1 MSCFFTV
8 KIKIPEGCHA
18 GQPASDKETDMT
30 EHSHTLPSQQALKH
44 RLEDV
49 QRKLARAEKENSEHA
64 HALRAEVKKLEA
76 QLQD

>member
-1 MSCFFTV
+1 
-8 KIKIPEGCHA
+8 
-18 GQPASDKETDMT
+18 MT